1 MGRSRKGRGRMGRS
15 SGFEHGR
22 HQQSAHSERTSAA
35 DADQSEVRT
44 AIGKETGRRCGF
56 DSHLPDMTFPPI
68 SPPPSLPPASPVPST
83 NLGQSRESAHL
94 KSA

>member
-1 MGRSRKGRGRMGRS
+1 MGRS

-44 AIGKETGRRCGF
+44 AIGKETGF

-68 SPPPSLPPASPVPST
+68 SPPPSLPLPPPCLRPTLANHGS
-83 NLGQSRESAHL
+83 QQI
-94 KSA
+94 

>member
-1 MGRSRKGRGRMGRS
+1 MGRS

-22 HQQSAHSERTSAA
+22 HQPSAHSERTSAA

-68 SPPPSLPPASPVPST
+68 SPPPCLPRAFDQPWPITGVST
-83 NLGQSRESAHL
+83 SEKRLRA
-94 KSA
+94 